1 MNGAVAIFRNALR
14 NASPKFLS
22 IEKIG
27 GSLFIFFAISIH
39 YLNIATIT
47 LVIARKSA
55 LVVATNLLAGLLNY
69 AALYLIARY
78 YVFPK
83 FALGLLNFA
92 IGFVALFNV
101 ISNLGFPTAHIKRV
115 SEGKDIG
122 KCNAAF
128 FSIRLILTFIMIIAV
143 FGSIFVWKY
152 VMGRGFETPEQEKAV
167 YVMLAYYVLL
177 ALAQNFTVTYRAKME
192 IAIAQLPIFIEALA
206 RTAATAYFVFNE
218 YEAI

>member
-1 MNGAVAIFRNALR
+1 M
-14 NASPKFLS
+14 
-22 IEKIG
+22 
-27 GSLFIFFAISIH
+27 
-39 YLNIATIT
+39 
-47 LVIARKSA
+47 IARKSA

-92 IGFVALFNV
+92 IGFVALFNT
-101 ISNLGFPTAHIKRV
+101 ISNLGFPTAHVKRI

-122 KCNAAF
+122 KCNATF

-143 FGSIFVWKY
+143 SGSIFVWKY

-177 ALAQNFTVTYRAKME
+177 ALAQNFMITYRAKMK
-192 IAIAQLPIFIEALA
+192 IAMAQLPIFIEALS

-218 YEAI
+218 YDAIWIVYSYVIGGFALLPLPLSSSTSPLISRRENIFLPISNLPCPSRL